1 MSNTI
6 EIILYLADRAGVPVA
21 FNTDDGKFYLYRDGG
36 EGVARLSPIAEPAQT
51 VATFEPSHIITLGNL
66 SELKRIYNG
75 LETDLQRI
83 GNGFATIEKRLDN
96 GLETDLQ
103 RDYNGFATIEKRQA
117 IGSGKVNLQLL
128 TDNCP
133 EDVLAIARKIEDLL
147 ERAIRNTNKPATLDM
162 LIKLHGSAVGYI
174 SAKNIFKLKQIE
186 QRLRGIVAKQG
197 AIKTSEQTVRRRS
210 FRRQLFAKIFIA
222 LVMLAGLVGYFWFTM
237 PKGETATIAGEVPAS
252 ASPTLSALDA
262 ACLEFERET
271 GRKVY
276 PGGRACIKRAAIDA
290 GAIENKN
297 EIKKLLYKY
306 VK

>member
-1 MSNTI
+1 MNTI
-6 EIILYLADRAGVPVA
+6 ETILYLADRAGVPVA

-51 VATFEPSHIITLGNL
+51 VATFEPSRIITAANI
-66 SELKRIYNG
+66 SDLKRYYN
-75 LETDLQRI
+75 EIVTDLQR
-83 GNGFATIEKRLDN
+83 NC
-96 GLETDLQ
+96 
-103 RDYNGFATIEKRQA
+103 NGFATIEKRQV
-117 IGSGKVNLQLL
+117 IGAGKVNLQLL

-147 ERAIRNTNKPATLDM
+147 DRAIRNTNKPATLDT
-162 LIKLHGSAVGYI
+162 LTKLHGSAVGYI

-222 LVMLAGLVGYFWFTM
+222 LGMLAGLVGYFWFTM
-237 PKGETATIAGEVPAS
+237 PKGEHATIVGEVPAS

-262 ACLEFERET
+262 ACLEFEKET

-276 PGGRACIKRAAIDA
+276 PGGRACIERAAIDA